1 MHTKTSS
8 SASFES
14 HGKTKSWLTGDEKS
28 SENAN
33 ESVVLDSED
42 LEGEEYPGI
51 IEDKSFLKN
60 FLKNIEV
67 IELWAWGRIKN

>member
-1 MHTKTSS
+1 MVDEAALGWTLTWTSPPS
-8 SASFES
+8 RA
-14 HGKTKSWLTGDEKS
+14 GDERS

-51 IEDKSFLKN
+51 IEDKRFLKN

-67 IELWAWGRIKN
+67 IES